1 MSFHISHWVPWAF
14 LAGVTHSPAKG
25 TLAADLVDLGLELQS
40 YAEAE
45 ASARDAIKAD
55 LLARARRLVRRAKTE
70 K

>member
-1 MSFHISHWVPWAF
+1 
-14 LAGVTHSPAKG
+14 VTHSPAKG